1 MNTNKK
7 NTAEIQKKNPVKKPS
22 HVNRTILE
30 SKQRVLV

>member
-7 NTAEIQKKNPVKKPS
+7 NTAEIQKKPVKKPS

>member
-7 NTAEIQKKNPVKKPS
+7 KTRQKYKKKPVKKPS